1 MQARVKGE
9 TKCKIFRA
17 HFNINSSLFT
27 HQLQTRWQIFNSR
40 EGFSPIKKLR

>member
-9 TKCKIFRA
+9 TKCKIFST
-17 HFNINSSLFT
+17 HFNTNSSLFT